1 MQKKIDDMQKYT
13 YEFLKDKTI
22 SSDLFYQISLLP
34 LFIFLCSLS
43 KVTYSILDKM
53 T

>member
-22 SSDLFYQISLLP
+22 SSDLFLSNILTSS
-34 LFIFLCSLS
+34 FRFL
-43 KVTYSILDKM
+43 VFVV
-53 T
+53 

>member
-22 SSDLFYQISLLP
+22 SSDLF
-34 LFIFLCSLS
+34 SLS
-43 KVTYSILDKM
+43 NIL
-53 T
+53 TASFRFLVVVA

>member
-22 SSDLFYQISLLP
+22 SSDLFLSNILTAS
-34 LFIFLCSLS
+34 FRFL
-43 KVTYSILDKM
+43 VFVV
-53 T
+53 